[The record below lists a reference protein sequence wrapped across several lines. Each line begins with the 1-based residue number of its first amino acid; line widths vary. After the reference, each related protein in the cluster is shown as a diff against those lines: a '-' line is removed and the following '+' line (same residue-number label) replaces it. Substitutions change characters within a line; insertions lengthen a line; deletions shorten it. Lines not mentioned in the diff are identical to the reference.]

1 MPGSPL
7 KPATLSRLASALII
21 ALFFTA
27 IVQFAVVLPSV
38 GARAVLVDFDAFY
51 IVGQLFWEGRITE
64 AYSAA
69 TMAQIQ
75 QEMVGHG
82 GFMPWTYPPQFDL
95 IALLLPG
102 LPRGIAYGVFTASTL
117 ALYLWVLAR
126 LAGPSLVWILIA
138 LAPPIYVTT
147 TIGQNAFLTG
157 GLMGLFALL
166 TQANRTAAGWP
177 LGLLV
182 IKPHLG
188 VGLGVHALASGRWRV
203 LALAFGVVLASS
215 WLATL
220 VLGADIWAAFL
231 DGARQAGEALRTEFY
246 PLYRMT
252 SIYAALN
259 ALGAAPG
266 VALTVQTVVGLL
278 ASAAI
283 ILAVRR
289 GVPIHQTLAMACFTS
304 ALVSPYLYDYDM
316 VVTGTGLALLASDIR
331 VRTTT
336 LDRVALLG
344 LIWVAGG
351 WGMIHALASAGL
363 SWEDRAANAR
373 NTLSYGA
380 FAYVLTLALLFRILR
395 RAPKP

>member
-1 MPGSPL
+1 MPRSRL

-157 GLMGLFALL
+157 ALMGLFALL
-166 TQANRTAAGWP
+166 TRAKRTAAGWP
-177 LGLLV
+177 LGLLI

-215 WLATL
+215 LLATL
-220 VLGADIWAAFL
+220 VMGADIWAAFL

-259 ALGAAPG
+259 ALGAAPE

-336 LDRVALLG
+336 LDRIALLG